1 MLNKLQYVWRKFKF
15 SMLLLVCSLIYFSC
29 TDMDSIHED
38 YLNGEIIYAGK
49 LDTLKIRPGYYRA
62 QLEGYTQFLGT
73 SNQITI
79 EYDEQMISYP
89 IDEDLSDIFSVVIE
103 NLDEGSYEFNVYT
116 QDPNGNLSVSQTV
129 AGNVIGDEFIS
140 DQNPREVLDY
150 SFEPEGNYVNFYGNA
165 ESEYVI
171 YTLVDYENDE
181 NEVIRDTLFFEDNRL
196 RLIDLKPLGF
206 MQTTSVIQS
215 GLDGIDSIALS
226 PLDYTLPDLP
236 YSTLNKDFIR
246 LVNMPSD
253 NPGDYNGASPD
264 QYLFDGES
272 VWSGDN
278 EFTYDSGPGSIPFHF
293 TVDLGVKTDLRKVKL
308 NMIDPLISSANNT
321 TQIQIWGRDN
331 LNFAETASS
340 SESDF
345 INASWQLLYEG
356 NVDGQNSNSS
366 SFIIPPASSL
376 MRYIRVRVTESVGND
391 SAKFTELTFYGEN
404 TVPIELDKSQFSF
417 ANMPSDNPGTFYGA
431 NPSQYLWDNNSFW
444 SGDSNG
450 YHSGDNS
457 VPGHFT
463 MDLGVLTELRSAK
476 IHFRPTWNF
485 TGNNPTEL
493 EIWGRETIEGAETLP
508 PFESSGNSVISD
520 PVSTSEF
527 ENAGWVLITTE
538 QMDGANLDFVEFDIP
553 ASIMTRYIRLR
564 YTSTVADD
572 ACQFIEMEFKGM
584 GEFPVN

>member
-1 MLNKLQYVWRKFKF
+1 MLKKLQYIYRKFKF
-15 SMLLLVCSLIYFSC
+15 FSLFLGYLLIYFSC
-29 TDMDSIHED
+29 SDMDSIHED

-79 EYDEQMISYP
+79 EYDEQTISYP
-89 IDEDLSDIFSVVIE
+89 INEDLSDIFSVIIE
-103 NLDEGSYEFNVYT
+103 DLDEGSYEFNVYT

-171 YTLVDYENDE
+171 YTLVDYETDE

-215 GLDGIDSIALS
+215 GLDGIDSIALT

-236 YSTLNKDFIR
+236 YSILNKDFIR
-246 LVNMPSD
+246 LVEMPSD
-253 NPGDYNGASPD
+253 NPGDYNGALPN

-272 VWSGDN
+272 VWNGDN

-308 NMIDPLISSANNT
+308 NMIDPSINSSNNA
-321 TQIQIWGRDN
+321 TQVQIWGRDN
-331 LNFAETASS
+331 LNFAETSSS

-356 NVDGQNSNSS
+356 NIDGQNSQSS

-404 TVPIELDKSQFSF
+404 TQPIELDKSQFSF

-463 MDLGVLTELRSAK
+463 MDLGVLSQLRRAK

-493 EIWGRETIEGAETLP
+493 EIWGRQTIEGAETLP
-508 PFESSGNSVISD
+508 VFESSGNSVISG

-527 ENAGWVLITTE
+527 ENAGWVLITTQE
-538 QMDGANLDFVEFDIP
+538 IDGANLDFVEFDIP
-553 ASIMTRYIRLR
+553 ESIMARYIRIR
-564 YTSTVADD
+564 YTSTVTDD
-572 ACQFIEMEFKGM
+572 ACQFIEMELKGM

>member
-79 EYDEQMISYP
+79 EYDEEMISYP

-308 NMIDPLISSANNT
+308 NMIDPLINSANNT

-340 SESDF
+340 SESEF

>member
-293 TVDLGVKTDLRKVKL
+293 TVDSGVNTDLRKVKL
-308 NMIDPLISSANNT
+308 NMIDPLINSANNT

-340 SESDF
+340 SESEF

>member
-1 MLNKLQYVWRKFKF
+1 
-15 SMLLLVCSLIYFSC
+15 
-29 TDMDSIHED
+29 
-38 YLNGEIIYAGK
+38 
-49 LDTLKIRPGYYRA
+49 
-62 QLEGYTQFLGT
+62 
-73 SNQITI
+73 
-79 EYDEQMISYP
+79 
-89 IDEDLSDIFSVVIE
+89 
-103 NLDEGSYEFNVYT
+103 
-116 QDPNGNLSVSQTV
+116 
-129 AGNVIGDEFIS
+129 
-140 DQNPREVLDY
+140 
-150 SFEPEGNYVNFYGNA
+150 
-165 ESEYVI
+165 
-171 YTLVDYENDE
+171 
-181 NEVIRDTLFFEDNRL
+181 
-196 RLIDLKPLGF
+196 
-206 MQTTSVIQS
+206 
-215 GLDGIDSIALS
+215 
-226 PLDYTLPDLP
+226 
-236 YSTLNKDFIR
+236 
-246 LVNMPSD
+246 
-253 NPGDYNGASPD
+253 
-264 QYLFDGES
+264 
-272 VWSGDN
+272 
-278 EFTYDSGPGSIPFHF
+278 
-293 TVDLGVKTDLRKVKL
+293 
-308 NMIDPLISSANNT
+308 
-321 TQIQIWGRDN
+321 
-331 LNFAETASS
+331 
-340 SESDF
+340 
-345 INASWQLLYEG
+345 
-356 NVDGQNSNSS
+356 
-366 SFIIPPASSL
+366 
-376 MRYIRVRVTESVGND
+376 MRYIRIRVTESVGND

-404 TVPIELDKSQFSF
+404 TQPIELDKSQFSF